1 MKTNRCLAALS
12 LSLFLLALPAA
23 SKPKDVEG
31 EIRLLARQ
39 VAEIAGKQRGL
50 LDQME
55 LLKRQVRLDEAVLA
69 RLHDRQSQ
77 TQKALAATNE
87 ELKTLSDKEAGV
99 SVYLK
104 QRMRQQ
110 YALGVLQEYRI
121 YFSVSSTQDLR
132 TAGMYLQALARKDAA
147 SLKELHA
154 LRVDKQK
161 TAERLNGLK
170 EQLDNQSTEAAK
182 EKDNLL
188 QEQRRF
194 AGMLS
199 DLEKKRHTAQQ
210 ALDETIEAA
219 KKMDRYVSDLAFRSR
234 VDLYTKNMSDSEG
247 SLPFPCRGRITR
259 GFGDYVNPRFLT
271 RVPHPGLDISAPL
284 GTPVDA
290 VFDGMVEYADWLS
303 GYGYTVI
310 LRHPGGYFTIYAHL
324 DRVAARKGEAVS
336 QGQEVGTVGE
346 NATTSSTG
354 LYFELREGGKAINP
368 LPWLKGVSHGK

>member
-1 MKTNRCLAALS
+1 MKKWLCASA
-12 LSLFLLALPAA
+12 LALALLPAGA
-23 SKPKDVEG
+23 KAAGKPGDVES

-39 VAEIAGKQRGL
+39 VAEIAGKQRGV
-50 LDQME
+50 LDRLE
-55 LLKRQVRLDEAVLA
+55 LLKRQVRLDEAMLA
-69 RLHDRQSQ
+69 RLRDRQTE
-77 TQKALAATNE
+77 TQKQLDTTNQALE
-87 ELKTLSDKEAGV
+87 SLSKKEAGV
-99 SVYLK
+99 SVYLR

-132 TAGMYLQALARKDAA
+132 TAGLYLQALARKDAE
-147 SLKELHA
+147 SLKELHD
-154 LRVDKQK
+154 LRVQKQQAAQKLTDLKQK
-161 TAERLNGLK
+161 LDAQSAE
-170 EQLDNQSTEAAK
+170 AVK
-182 EKDNLL
+182 EKANLL

-199 DLEKKRHTAQQ
+199 DLEKKRHTAQE
-210 ALDETIEAA
+210 ALDETLEAA

-234 VDLYTKNMSDSEG
+234 VNLYSKNMANSEG
-247 SLPFPCRGRITR
+247 RLPFPCIGHVTR

-284 GTPVDA
+284 GTPVKA
-290 VFDGMVEYADWLS
+290 VFDGIVEYADWLS

-324 DRVAARKGEAVS
+324 DRVTARKGEAVK
-336 QGQEVGTVGE
+336 QGQEIGTVGE
-346 NATTSSTG
+346 NATTASTA

-368 LPWLKGVSHGK
+368 LPWLKGAPHGK

>member
-1 MKTNRCLAALS
+1 MKTNRCLAAIS
-12 LSLFLLALPAA
+12 LSLVLLTLPAA

-50 LDQME
+50 LDQVE

-69 RLHDRQSQ
+69 RLHDRQSR
-77 TQKALAATNE
+77 TQKELAATND
-87 ELKTLSDKEAGV
+87 ELQSLSDKEAGV
-99 SVYLK
+99 SVYLR

-154 LRVDKQK
+154 LRVEKQK
-161 TAERLNGLK
+161 TAERLNDLK

-188 QEQRRF
+188 REQRRF

-234 VDLYTKNMSDSEG
+234 VDLYSKNMSDSEG

-284 GTPVDA
+284 GTPVKA

-324 DRVAARKGEAVS
+324 DRVTARKGEAIS

-346 NATTSSTG
+346 NATTASTG

>member
-1 MKTNRCLAALS
+1 
-12 LSLFLLALPAA
+12 
-23 SKPKDVEG
+23 
-31 EIRLLARQ
+31 
-39 VAEIAGKQRGL
+39 
-50 LDQME
+50 
-55 LLKRQVRLDEAVLA
+55 
-69 RLHDRQSQ
+69 
-77 TQKALAATNE
+77 
-87 ELKTLSDKEAGV
+87 
-99 SVYLK
+99 
-104 QRMRQQ
+104 
-110 YALGVLQEYRI
+110 
-121 YFSVSSTQDLR
+121 
-132 TAGMYLQALARKDAA
+132 
-147 SLKELHA
+147 
-154 LRVDKQK
+154 
-161 TAERLNGLK
+161 LNDLK

-188 QEQRRF
+188 REQRRF

-234 VDLYTKNMSDSEG
+234 VDLYSKNMSDSEG

-284 GTPVDA
+284 GTPVKA

-324 DRVAARKGEAVS
+324 DRVTARKGEAVS

-346 NATTSSTG
+346 NATTASTG

>member
-1 MKTNRCLAALS
+1 MKTNRCLAAIS
-12 LSLFLLALPAA
+12 LSLVLLTLPAA

-50 LDQME
+50 LDQVE

-69 RLHDRQSQ
+69 RLHDRQSR
-77 TQKALAATNE
+77 TQKELAATND
-87 ELKTLSDKEAGV
+87 ELQSLSDKEAGV
-99 SVYLK
+99 SVYLR

-154 LRVDKQK
+154 LRVEKQK
-161 TAERLNGLK
+161 TAERLNDLK

-188 QEQRRF
+188 REQRRF

-234 VDLYTKNMSDSEG
+234 VDLYSKNMSDSEG

-284 GTPVDA
+284 GTPVKA

-324 DRVAARKGEAVS
+324 DRVTARKGEAVS

-346 NATTSSTG
+346 NATTASTG